1 MLLFFL
7 RAVPYAFARKVVRI
21 TGGRLALVEEEQILD
36 DGAQLASVLT
46 TCNLHQL
53 TFVLQY
59 SHVPL
64 LHTQIQMIE

>member
-7 RAVPYAFARKVVRI
+7 RALRSRKVVRI

-36 DGAQLASVLT
+36 DGAQPSVL

-59 SHVPL
+59 PQYSIVFPCPSF
-64 LHTQIQMIE
+64 TEFQMIS